1 MLIIGEKINILNRLV
16 YEAISSKEMSIIT
29 SIALLQVEAGAD
41 ALDVNLGPEITQGE
55 EIMQEVVTAIQQ
67 YVDVPLCL
75 NGSPEMIEA
84 GLRVHRGRAIIN
96 GVTGDRK
103 RMERL
108 LVLAKEYNAMV
119 VGMTI
124 PEKGYAEDVE
134 EKCSIAIDI
143 IEQGKT
149 YGISPSD
156 IFLDPIATSFSINSK
171 ALVEIA
177 QIIRLFKEMFSE
189 TKTLI
194 GLGNISQGVRK
205 ENRAIINST
214 ALGILTGAGLDAAIM
229 NPLDKLVMDTAK
241 TAKLLYK
248 NHIYCGAYLCG

>member
-16 YEAISSKEMSIIT
+16 YEAVSSKEMSAIT
-29 SIALLQVEAGAD
+29 SLALLQVETGAD

-55 EIMQEVVTAIQQ
+55 KIMQEVVTAIQQ

-124 PEKGYAEDVE
+124 AEKGYAEDVE

-156 IFLDPIATSFSINSK
+156 IFLDPIAISFSINSK
-171 ALVEIA
+171 AVVEMA
-177 QIIRLFKEMFSE
+177 QIIRLFKEMFPE
-189 TKTLI
+189 IRTLI
-194 GLGNISQGVRK
+194 GLSNISQGVRK
-205 ENRAIINST
+205 ESRAIINSA

-229 NPLDKLVMDTAK
+229 NPLDKLLMDTAK
-241 TAKLLYK
+241 TVRLLYK
-248 NHIYCGAYLCG
+248 NHIYCDAYLCG

>member
-16 YEAISSKEMSIIT
+16 YEAVSSKEMSAIT
-29 SIALLQVEAGAD
+29 SLALLQVETGAD

-55 EIMQEVVTAIQQ
+55 KIMQEVVTAIQQ

-156 IFLDPIATSFSINSK
+156 IFLTP
-171 ALVEIA
+171 
-177 QIIRLFKEMFSE
+177 
-189 TKTLI
+189 
-194 GLGNISQGVRK
+194 
-205 ENRAIINST
+205 
-214 ALGILTGAGLDAAIM
+214 
-229 NPLDKLVMDTAK
+229 
-241 TAKLLYK
+241 
-248 NHIYCGAYLCG
+248 